1 VVSKSRSFRQSPR
14 RYLVVLGL
22 PTALTLIVLTRLG
35 LWGLWVFPES
45 QMEMRL
51 ALGYGP
57 FLWGILLTAAVLW
70 PVWRAKSI
78 VYEITPTRL
87 VQRCGNK
94 ILTMPLDKLYV
105 NRGTEKILPRLRI
118 SDGRREVRVHAVFMP
133 QYAEFANM
141 LEAGSRIRRSE
152 DIL

>member
-1 VVSKSRSFRQSPR
+1 MVSKSRSFRQSPG
-14 RYLVVLGL
+14 RYLIVLGL
-22 PTALTLIVLTRLG
+22 PTALTLVVLIRLG

-45 QMEMRL
+45 QMTLRL

-57 FLWGILLTAAVLW
+57 FLWGILLTAAILW
-70 PVWRAKSI
+70 PAWTSKSV

-87 VQRCGNK
+87 IQRSGNK
-94 ILTMPLDKLYV
+94 VMAMPLDKLYV
-105 NRGTEKILPRLRI
+105 NRGTEKLLPRLRI
-118 SDGRREVRVHAVFMP
+118 SDGRREIRVHAVFMP
-133 QYAEFANM
+133 QYTEFANM